1 MDKPYPC
8 HVLMQEVIGT
18 KIQIL
23 ISRKYQYHYKYKYNK
38 PIPMPCPHRHQHT
51 NRNANNIM
59 ISTNI
64 TKPKVPKA
72 DKSCL
77 TPKVRQNQD
86 KPRGSDNLMDKTCP
100 SKGVASYW
108 KYQPIQSIIFSNNN
122 NDSHDNK

>member
-1 MDKPYPC
+1 
-8 HVLMQEVIGT
+8 
-18 KIQIL
+18 
-23 ISRKYQYHYKYKYNK
+23 
-38 PIPMPCPHRHQHT
+38 MPCPHARSDRDQHT
-51 NRNANNIM
+51 NRNTNNIM

-77 TPKVRQNQD
+77 TPKHWNKVRQNQD

-108 KYQPIQSIIFSNNN
+108 KYQPIQSIILNN
-122 NDSHDNK
+122 NDNDNDNNLLQLVQKSFL

>member
-1 MDKPYPC
+1 MSSSD
-8 HVLMQEVIGT
+8 
-18 KIQIL
+18 
-23 ISRKYQYHYKYKYNK
+23 
-38 PIPMPCPHRHQHT
+38 RHQNT
-51 NRNANNIM
+51 NRNTNNIM

-86 KPRGSDNLMDKTCP
+86 KPRSSDNLMDKTSH

-108 KYQPIQSIIFSNNN
+108 KYQPIQSIY
-122 NDSHDNK
+122 